1 VGYLQNALD
10 WVIEGAK
17 ALLYRSFVGGE
28 DKGMYRGTTIGVIVP
43 AYNEE
48 ELIGRVLETMPEYVD
63 KIIVVDDASDD
74 RTSEV
79 VRSYESSLSGRLAL
93 IRHEVNRGVG
103 GAIIT
108 GHRCALAEG
117 MDVVA
122 VMAGDAQ
129 MDPGELSQVLDP
141 VIEGR
146 ADYTKGNRFFSGEAW
161 QTMPK
166 VRYFANAALSML
178 TKIASGHWHVADPQ
192 CGYTAISH
200 QALET
205 LNLDQLSRGYQFEN
219 SMLVYL
225 NVLNLRVV
233 DVPVRPIYGIGE
245 DSGIQ
250 HGWAVLAFAL
260 YLARSFVWR
269 LKEKYIIRDF
279 HPLVFFYLFG
289 LLFCPPGLLFG
300 LYLLAYRLIVGPVQ
314 ATSALFAMF
323 LFTSGL
329 QFLLF
334 AMWFD
339 KDYTDTARRWR

>member
-1 VGYLQNALD
+1 MQKEAGVYKGVSVGV
-10 WVIEGAK
+10 VI
-17 ALLYRSFVGGE
+17 
-28 DKGMYRGTTIGVIVP
+28 P

-48 ELIGRVLETMPEYVD
+48 KLIGRVLETMPDYVD
-63 KIIVVDDASDD
+63 RIIVVDDASQDGTAKVAEKY
-74 RTSEV
+74 R
-79 VRSYESSLSGRLAL
+79 GRLGERLVL
-93 IRHEVNRGVG
+93 IEHKVNQGVG

-108 GHRCALAEG
+108 GHRRALAER
-117 MDVVA
+117 MDVMA

-129 MDPGELSQVLDP
+129 MDPSELSRVLAP

-146 ADYTKGNRFFSGEAW
+146 ADYAKGNRFFNGEAW
-161 QTMPK
+161 RIMPK
-166 VRYFANAALSML
+166 VRYFANAVLSML
-178 TKIASGHWHVADPQ
+178 TKIASGHWHIADPQ
-192 CGYTAISH
+192 CGYTAISR
-200 QALET
+200 QALES
-205 LNLDQLSRGYQFEN
+205 LDLDRLSKGYQFEN
-219 SMLVYL
+219 SMLVHL

-245 DSGIQ
+245 NSGIQ

-260 YLARSFVWR
+260 YLARNFVWR

-300 LYLLAYRLIVGPVQ
+300 LYLLAYRLMVGPVQ

-339 KDYTDTARRWR
+339 KDYVDTTRHQR

>member
-1 VGYLQNALD
+1 
-10 WVIEGAK
+10 
-17 ALLYRSFVGGE
+17 
-28 DKGMYRGTTIGVIVP
+28 MYRGAKIGVIVP
-43 AYNEE
+43 AYNEAK
-48 ELIGRVLETMPEYVD
+48 LIGRVLETMPEYVD

-74 RTSEV
+74 HTSEV
-79 VRSYESSLSGRLAL
+79 VQPYESSLGGRLVL
-93 IRHEVNRGVG
+93 IRHEVNQGVG

-108 GHRCALAEG
+108 GHHRALAEG

-129 MDPGELSQVLDP
+129 MDPSELRRVLAP
-141 VIEGR
+141 VIKGR
-146 ADYTKGNRFFSGEAW
+146 ADYAKGNRFSSGEAW
-161 QTMPK
+161 RTMPK
-166 VRYFANAALSML
+166 VRYFANATLSML
-178 TKIASGHWHVADPQ
+178 TKIASGHWHIADPQ
-192 CGYTAISH
+192 CGYTAISR
-200 QALET
+200 QVLET
-205 LNLDQLSRGYQFEN
+205 LDLDRLSKGYQFEN
-219 SMLVYL
+219 SMLVNL

-245 DSGIQ
+245 NSGIQ

-300 LYLLAYRLIVGPVQ
+300 LYLLAYRLMVGEVQ
-314 ATSALFAMF
+314 ATSALFAVF

-339 KDYTDTARRWR
+339 KDYVGTARDQC

>member
-1 VGYLQNALD
+1 
-10 WVIEGAK
+10 
-17 ALLYRSFVGGE
+17 
-28 DKGMYRGTTIGVIVP
+28 
-43 AYNEE
+43 
-48 ELIGRVLETMPEYVD
+48 MPEYVD
-63 KIIVVDDASDD
+63 KIIVVDDASTD

-79 VRSYESSLSGRLAL
+79 AQPYKSNLSGRLIL
-93 IRHEVNRGVG
+93 IRHEVNQGVG

-108 GHRCALAEG
+108 GHHRALAEG
-117 MDVVA
+117 MDVMA

-129 MDPGELSQVLDP
+129 MDPNELSRVLDP

-146 ADYTKGNRFFSGEAW
+146 ADYAKGNRFFNGEAW
-161 QTMPK
+161 QIMPK

-178 TKIASGHWHVADPQ
+178 TKIASGHWHIADPQ
-192 CGYTAISH
+192 CGYTAISR

-205 LNLDQLSRGYQFEN
+205 LDLDRLSKGYQFEN
-219 SMLVYL
+219 SMLVYF

-250 HGWAVLAFAL
+250 HGWAVVAFAL

-300 LYLLAYRLIVGPVQ
+300 LYLLAYRLMVGPVQ
-314 ATSALFAMF
+314 ATSALFAVF

-339 KDYTDTARRWR
+339 KDYVGTARHQR

>member
-1 VGYLQNALD
+1 
-10 WVIEGAK
+10 
-17 ALLYRSFVGGE
+17 
-28 DKGMYRGTTIGVIVP
+28 MYRGATIGVIVP
-43 AYNEE
+43 AYNEAK
-48 ELIGRVLETMPEYVD
+48 LIGRVLETMPEYVD

-74 RTSEV
+74 HTSEV
-79 VRSYESSLSGRLAL
+79 VQSHESSLSGRLIL
-93 IRHEVNRGVG
+93 IRHKVNQGVG

-108 GHRCALAEG
+108 GHHRALAEG
-117 MDVVA
+117 VDVIA

-129 MDPGELSQVLDP
+129 MDPGELARLLDP
-141 VIEGR
+141 VIEGH
-146 ADYTKGNRFFSGEAW
+146 ADYAKGNRFFSGEAW
-161 QTMPK
+161 QTMPR

-178 TKIASGHWHVADPQ
+178 TKIASGHWHIADPQ
-192 CGYTAISH
+192 CGYTAISR
-200 QALET
+200 QALES
-205 LNLDQLSRGYQFEN
+205 LDLDRLSKGYQFEN

-289 LLFCPPGLLFG
+289 LLFCLPGLLFG
-300 LYLLAYRLIVGPVQ
+300 LFLLAYRLMVGPVQ
-314 ATSALFAMF
+314 ATSALFAVF

-339 KDYTDTARRWR
+339 KDYVGTTRHQC

>member
-1 VGYLQNALD
+1 LQNALD

-74 RTSEV
+74 HTSVV

>member
-1 VGYLQNALD
+1 
-10 WVIEGAK
+10 
-17 ALLYRSFVGGE
+17 
-28 DKGMYRGTTIGVIVP
+28 MYRGATIGVIVP
-43 AYNEE
+43 AYNEAR
-48 ELIGRVLETMPEYVD
+48 LIGRVLETMPEYVD

-74 RTSEV
+74 HTSEV
-79 VRSYESSLSGRLAL
+79 VQSYEPFLSGRLIL
-93 IRHEVNRGVG
+93 IRHEVNQGVG

-108 GHRCALAEG
+108 GHRRALAEG

-129 MDPGELSQVLDP
+129 MDPGELSRVLDP

-146 ADYTKGNRFFSGEAW
+146 ADYVKSNRFFSGEAW

-178 TKIASGHWHVADPQ
+178 TKIASGHWHIADPQ
-192 CGYTAISH
+192 CGYTAISR
-200 QALET
+200 QALES
-205 LNLDQLSRGYQFEN
+205 LELDRLSKGYQFEN
-219 SMLVYL
+219 SMLVHL

-233 DVPVRPIYGIGE
+233 DIPVKPIYGIGE

-250 HGWAVLAFAL
+250 HGWAVLAFAVH
-260 YLARSFVWR
+260 LARSFVWR

-289 LLFCPPGLLFG
+289 LLFCPPGLLLG

-314 ATSALFAMF
+314 ATNALFAVF

-339 KDYTDTARRWR
+339 KDYVDTARHQH

>member
-1 VGYLQNALD
+1 MYKGAL
-10 WVIEGAK
+10 
-17 ALLYRSFVGGE
+17 
-28 DKGMYRGTTIGVIVP
+28 IGVIVP
-43 AYNEE
+43 AYNEAK
-48 ELIGRVLETMPEYVD
+48 LIGRVLETMPDYVD

-74 RTSEV
+74 HTSEV
-79 VRSYESSLSGRLAL
+79 VQSYEPSLSGRLIL
-93 IRHEVNRGVG
+93 IRHEVNQGVG

-108 GHRCALAEG
+108 GHHRALAEG

-129 MDPGELSQVLDP
+129 MDPSELSRVLDP

-146 ADYTKGNRFFSGEAW
+146 ADYAKGNRFFSGEAW
-161 QTMPK
+161 QIMPR

-192 CGYTAISH
+192 CGYTAISR
-200 QALET
+200 QALES
-205 LNLDQLSRGYQFEN
+205 LDLDRLSKGYQFES
-219 SMLVYL
+219 SMLVHL

-300 LYLLAYRLIVGPVQ
+300 LYLLAYRLMVGPVQ
-314 ATSALFAMF
+314 TTSALFAMF

-339 KDYTDTARRWR
+339 KDYVGTARYQR

>member
-1 VGYLQNALD
+1 LLIGKEAVMYK
-10 WVIEGAK
+10 GASI
-17 ALLYRSFVGGE
+17 AV
-28 DKGMYRGTTIGVIVP
+28 VVP
-43 AYNEE
+43 AYNEA
-48 ELIGRVLETMPEYVD
+48 ELIGRVLETMPDYVD
-63 KIIVVDDASDD
+63 NIIVVDDASDD
-74 RTSEV
+74 HTSEV
-79 VRSYESSLSGRLAL
+79 ILSYESSLSSRLIL
-93 IRHEVNRGVG
+93 IRHEVNQGVG

-108 GHRCALAEG
+108 GHRRALAEG

-129 MDPGELSQVLDP
+129 MDPSELNRVLAP

-146 ADYTKGNRFFSGEAW
+146 ADYAKGNRFFSGEAW
-161 QTMPK
+161 ETMPR

-178 TKIASGHWHVADPQ
+178 TKIASGHWHIADPQ
-192 CGYTAISH
+192 CGYTAISR
-200 QALET
+200 QALGS
-205 LNLDQLSRGYQFEN
+205 LDLDRLSKGYQFEN

-250 HGWAVLAFAL
+250 HGWAMLAFTL
-260 YLARSFVWR
+260 YLALSFVWR

-300 LYLLAYRLIVGPVQ
+300 LYLLAYRLMVGPVQ

-339 KDYTDTARRWR
+339 KDYTVQPGRWG

>member
-1 VGYLQNALD
+1 
-10 WVIEGAK
+10 
-17 ALLYRSFVGGE
+17 
-28 DKGMYRGTTIGVIVP
+28 MYRGATIGVIVP

-79 VRSYESSLSGRLAL
+79 VQSYESSLSGRLAL
-93 IRHEVNRGVG
+93 IRHEMNRGVG

-108 GHRCALAEG
+108 GHRRALAEG
-117 MDVVA
+117 IDVVA

-129 MDPGELSQVLDP
+129 MDPVELSRVLGP
-141 VIEGR
+141 VIEGH
-146 ADYTKGNRFFSGEAW
+146 ADYAKGNRFFSGEAW
-161 QTMPK
+161 QTMPR

-178 TKIASGHWHVADPQ
+178 TKIASGHWHVADSQ

-200 QALET
+200 QTLES
-205 LNLDQLSRGYQFEN
+205 LDLDRLSKGYQFES
-219 SMLVYL
+219 SMLVHL

-233 DVPVRPIYGIGE
+233 DVPVSPVYGIGE
-245 DSGIQ
+245 KSGIR
-250 HGWAVLAFAL
+250 HSWAVLAFAV
-260 YLARSFVWR
+260 YLARSFIWR

-279 HPLVFFYLFG
+279 HPLVFFYFFG

-300 LYLLAYRLIVGPVQ
+300 LYLLVYRLMVGPVQ

-323 LFTSGL
+323 LFVSGL

-339 KDYTDTARRWR
+339 KDYTDTARRWG